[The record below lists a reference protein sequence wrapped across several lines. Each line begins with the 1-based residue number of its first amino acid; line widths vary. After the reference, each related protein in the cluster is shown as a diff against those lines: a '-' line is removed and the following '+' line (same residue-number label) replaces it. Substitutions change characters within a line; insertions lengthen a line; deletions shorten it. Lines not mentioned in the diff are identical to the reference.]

1 LGLLSRHRQGS
12 VEQSSGGNDASKELA
27 LKLDELD
34 GKLKT
39 LASHQESLDKS
50 VQQAPRPSDYG
61 FLTSEI
67 ARLQGE
73 LERMDTKHKEGI
85 LTLYSQIYK
94 ELKAIRGDRVIQ
106 MIDVEP
112 VTNEKLEKVSDQLSR
127 LAKAWRE
134 MKPPPVNEPGSPL

>member
-1 LGLLSRHRQGS
+1 LGLLSRHRQDS
-12 VEQSSGGNDASKELA
+12 VEQSSGGHDASKELA
-27 LKLDELD
+27 LKLEELD
-34 GKLKT
+34 GQLKT
-39 LASHQESLDKS
+39 LATRQESLDKFI
-50 VQQAPRPSDYG
+50 QQAPSPSDYKS
-61 FLTSEI
+61 LASEL

-112 VTNEKLEKVSDQLSR
+112 VTNERLEKLSDQLSR

-134 MKPPPVNEPGSPL
+134 MKTSPANEPAPPL